1 MDDVPAESSGNSDE
15 ERPRTKEEWGRELD
29 RMAANV
35 RWLRVWGHLRVR
47 PATVSREQALELARE
62 VAETMSQDI
71 GDVVDFEELTV
82 RGSRTPCIYNVDLS
96 DCWIA
101 YLLPLRV
108 GLGPS
113 DVVVIDKKTGAVRYI
128 GSANDEG

>member
-1 MDDVPAESSGNSDE
+1 
-15 ERPRTKEEWGRELD
+15 LD
-29 RMAANV
+29 RMDKNV
-35 RWLRVWGHLRVR
+35 QWLKAHGHLRMR
-47 PATVSREQALELARE
+47 PVTVTVSRDQALELADE
-62 VAETMSQDI
+62 VADTIDRI
-71 GDVVDFEELTV
+71 VTKVVDLAGLT
-82 RGSRTPCIYNVDLS
+82 REGSRTPCVYNVDLS

-101 YLLPLRV
+101 YLASRRV